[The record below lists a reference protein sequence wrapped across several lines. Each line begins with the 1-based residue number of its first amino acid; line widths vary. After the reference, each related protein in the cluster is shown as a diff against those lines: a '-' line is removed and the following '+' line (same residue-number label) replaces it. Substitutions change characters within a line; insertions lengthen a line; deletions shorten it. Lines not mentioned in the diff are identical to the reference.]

1 MKKSTLVHAG
11 MAAAFTALMFAPMLA
26 GAEPFVQAGTSAK
39 TFLVAL
45 FTPFIGIA
53 VIAFAVYAM
62 VAKMHWA
69 LIIEAILGVVGIFGH
84 EQVVSMFRGWVGV

>member
-1 MKKSTLVHAG
+1 MKKITVVRAG
-11 MAAAFTALMFAPMLA
+11 TAAVLTALLLVPMLA
-26 GAEPFVQAGTSAK
+26 GADPFVQAGTSAK

-69 LIIEAILGVVGIFGH
+69 LMIGAIIGVVGIFGH
-84 EQVVSMFRGWVGV
+84 EQVVTMFRGWVGV